1 MACGVQFSSKRRP
14 KKLEQ
19 VIFNKYFY
27 HKQTLRQLADE
38 YHRSIPWVRK
48 QIFEY
53 EPELN
58 NCNPRD
64 VLVVADATFF
74 GKRRDKFGVLVF
86 KDVWS
91 GNILMWKYIESEM
104 IKDYTYLTNELQD
117 KGFIVKG
124 VVIDGKRGLFKAF
137 DAFPIQMCH
146 FHQKMIVQRY
156 ITRDPKLEASK
167 DLKRIVS
174 RLTST
179 TETSFI
185 NALDNWYEKHK
196 EFINEKSINPTT
208 GKEYYTHRKLVA
220 AYRSLKK
227 NLPYL
232 FTYKNYSELKMPNT
246 TNSLDGGVFSQ
257 LKKLTKIHQGI
268 TKSLKSKLID
278 DYLVSYN
285 KKL

>member
-1 MACGVQFSSKRRP
+1 VQFSSKRIP
-14 KKLEQ
+14 KKLKQ

-27 HKQTLRQLADE
+27 RKQTLRQLSDE

-53 EPELN
+53 EPKLN
-58 NCNPRD
+58 TYNPRE

-74 GKRRDKFGVLVF
+74 GKRRDKFGALVF

-91 GNILMWKYIESEM
+91 GDILIWKHIESET
-104 IKDYTYLTNELQD
+104 IKDYTYLKNELQSRGFTI
-117 KGFIVKG
+117 KGI
-124 VVIDGKRGLFKAF
+124 VIDGKRGLFKGF
-137 DAFPIQMCH
+137 EVFPVQMCH

-156 ITRDPKLEASK
+156 ITRHPKLKASR
-167 DLKRIVS
+167 DLKKIVS

-179 TETSFI
+179 TETRFI
-185 NALDNWYEKHK
+185 NALDNWYATHE

-220 AYRSLKK
+220 AYRSLRR

-232 FTYKNYSELKMPNT
+232 FTYKNYSELQMPNT
-246 TNSLDGGVFSQ
+246 TNFLDGGVFSQ
-257 LKKLTKIHQGI
+257 LKKLTKIHQ
-268 TKSLKSKLID
+268 
-278 DYLVSYN
+278 
-285 KKL
+285 

>member
-220 AYRSLKK
+220 AYRSLRR